1 VLPVDSNT
9 RVEGR
14 RPIVTPLASRARVLG
29 QVLVAASI
37 SVSAV
42 AQQTQPD
49 VVAEGI
55 RRRIE
60 IGNAP
65 ASATEAEHI
74 FASSALPRFYVQR
87 AFKPAWSDSG
97 RPLPAAA
104 AFLAALEAAADE
116 GLEPDD
122 YHLMRIDSLLRVAST
137 TRQRSAAS
145 GTLVDLDLMI
155 TDAFLVYSAH
165 LLAGRVNPE
174 TIDPEWHANRRE
186 MDLAQFLES
195 TIQSGNPAAA
205 LRSLLPEQEG
215 YERLKLALSRY
226 RAIAAQGGWHSI
238 DDGPRIAV
246 GQRDARVASLR
257 RRLVLTGDLET
268 SDVTDSTLFDDRLA
282 VAVKRFQTRHGLDA
296 DGVLGAA
303 TLAALNVPVEE
314 RIRQIELNLERWRWL
329 PQDLGDR
336 YIIVNIAAFE
346 LEVFEGKQ
354 PVLSMP
360 VIVGRSYRRT
370 PVFSGMLSY
379 LVFSPYWHVP
389 HALAVQDQLPMQQQ
403 DPDYFRR
410 VGMRVFDGWG
420 AEAREVD
427 PSTVDWEQVSARSFP
442 YRLRQDPGPVNALG
456 GVKFMLPNK
465 YNVYLH
471 DTPARDLFAKSKRD
485 FSSGCIRL
493 ENAPALAEYLLRDT
507 APWDSA
513 TIRKAMTAGV
523 ERTVPLSNPIPVHIL
538 YWTAW
543 ANEDGTIHFRR
554 DVYGRDDRLAAALA
568 RSPLVG
574 SW

>member
-1 VLPVDSNT
+1 VLPVDSST
-9 RVEGR
+9 RVGGE
-14 RPIVTPLASRARVLG
+14 RPILTPLASAARVLG

-37 SVSAV
+37 SGSAV

-49 VVAEGI
+49 LVAEGI

-65 ASATEAEHI
+65 ASASEAEHI
-74 FASSALPRFYVQR
+74 FASSSLPRFYVQR

-104 AFLAALEAAADE
+104 AFLAALEAATDE

-122 YHLMRIDSLLRVAST
+122 YHLIRIDSLLRVAST
-137 TRQRSAAS
+137 TRRRSLDPAM
-145 GTLVDLDLMI
+145 LVDLDLMM

-195 TIQSGNPAAA
+195 AIQSGNPATN
-205 LRSLLPEQEG
+205 LRSLLPEQAG
-215 YERLKLALSRY
+215 YGRLKEALRHY
-226 RAIAAQGGWHSI
+226 RAVAVQGGW
-238 DDGPRIAV
+238 DAVADGPRIAV
-246 GQRDARVASLR
+246 GQRDARIITLR
-257 RRLVLTGDLET
+257 RRLEFTGDLVA
-268 SDVTDSTLFDDRLA
+268 SAITDSTLFDDQLA
-282 VAVKRFQTRHGLDA
+282 TAVKRFQTRHGLDA

-329 PQDLGDR
+329 PQDLGER
-336 YIIVNIAAFE
+336 HIIVNIAAFE
-346 LEVFEGKQ
+346 LEVFEGKR

-370 PVFSGMLSY
+370 PVFSGMLGY

-427 PSTVDWEQVSARSFP
+427 PSTVDWTQVTARSFP

-465 YNVYLH
+465 HNVYLH

-493 ENAPALAEYLLRDT
+493 ENARALAEYLLRDT
-507 APWDSA
+507 GLWDSA
-513 TIRKAMTAGV
+513 TMAKAMTAGV
-523 ERTVPLSNPIPVHIL
+523 ERTVHLSTGMPVHIL

-554 DVYGRDDRLAAALA
+554 DIYGRDDRLAAALA
-568 RSPLVG
+568 KSP
-574 SW
+574 SS